1 MIGFLNIA
9 VAALAIFGAL
19 PEAYRGFKWAKGYF
33 KGKFKKS
40 E

>member
-19 PEAYRGFKWAKGYF
+19 PEAYRGFKWL
-33 KGKFKKS
+33 KGKIKKS